1 MTKTT
6 KASFVLADFRLVS
19 AESPELKRQV
29 FTTSRELE
37 YFSESELTT
46 QTGYSKGEWWPGVVV
61 KELIDNSLDACE
73 QADVGPVIA
82 VDFDGDSIRVTD
94 NGPGI
99 PGEVIHKIFNFSTRT
114 SDKQAY
120 VSPTRGAQGN
130 ALKTILAIPYV
141 LSAERTGIIHIES
154 QGLRHIVSVSTD
166 HIARRPR
173 IDYQSEQIVK
183 TEGTSI
189 LLHGDSASSNRLA
202 KEPHFLQKLIFD
214 YSLFNPHANLV
225 LRQDGQEQC
234 FPATNAGWTKWRPSD
249 PTSVHWYNL
258 ERLENLIASYVAAEG
273 DGVRTRTVREFVS
286 EFRGLSGTAKQKK
299 VTAGLGLSRAYLHD
313 LVDDRRLDRE
323 VLGQLLEKMRESSKA
338 VKPEA
343 LGVLG
348 RDHFRT
354 RLTAPE
360 DTDNTFR
367 YHRAK
372 GFDARGLPF
381 VVEVAFAMTKDVL
394 LRGLHIGLN
403 WSVPLSNPVQQIK
416 FALGDDADDYGL
428 SALLARSRINIHHD
442 PVCLAVHLICPRFTF
457 TDRGK
462 GSVNL

>member
-1 MTKTT
+1 MKPT
-6 KASFVLADFRLVS
+6 
-19 AESPELKRQV
+19 ELKRQV

-46 QTGYSKGEWWPGVVV
+46 QTGYPKEQWWPGVVV
-61 KELIDNSLDACE
+61 KELLDNSLDACE
-73 QADVGPVIA
+73 QAGVAPVIS
-82 VDFDGDSIRVTD
+82 VDFRDQSVVVSD

-99 PGEVIHKIFNFSTRT
+99 ASEVVRKILDFSTRT

-130 ALKTILAIPYV
+130 ALKTLLAIPYV
-141 LSAERTGIIHIES
+141 LSGGKTGTIEIES
-154 QGLRHIVSVSTD
+154 QGVRHTISVSTD
-166 HIARRPR
+166 HIARRPQ
-173 IDYQSEQIVK
+173 IDPHRERIVK

-189 LLHGDSASSNRLA
+189 RLHADLASSNRITLD
-202 KEPHFLQKLIFD
+202 PQFLQKLIFD

-225 LRQDGQEQC
+225 LQQDRHEPR
-234 FPATNAGWTKWRPSD
+234 FPATNASFTKWRPSD
-249 PTSVHWYNL
+249 PTSAHWYNL

-273 DGVRTRTVREFVS
+273 DGVRARTVREFVS

-313 LVDDRRLDRE
+313 LVDDGRLDRE
-323 VLGQLLEKMRESSKA
+323 VLGQLLEEMQGSSKA

-343 LGVLG
+343 LGILG
-348 RDHFRT
+348 RDHFRA

-381 VVEVAFAMTKDVL
+381 VVEVGFAMTEDVL